1 MSVYLGESG
10 CVEIQRTAVGSGFIS
25 GTLEIADVDQNAKR
39 FSFDFPVSALI
50 TGDRIEIAT
59 QDKSNLEL
67 VKDHDYPDGLWYCH
81 VDQTGGLRL
90 YRTFAD
96 AVNGQYDPAIELVTP
111 TKAQPIFVRN
121 RDDDFNP
128 LAQIQEY
135 EITTNREAVDL
146 TVLGDSFREQYA
158 NGLISGQGSIQCLW
172 EYKYGLCDSTVDY
185 SKELPNYFAQLV
197 LRLEQGSLFKGRFY
211 LHEQLN
217 QAVWYTADCVV
228 TNVGF
233 AFSPASVVRTSIDF
247 VTTGPIQLLIGQL
260 PTYILQED
268 RYDILLEDGGRLEQ
282 EEPRP

>member
-39 FSFDFPVSALI
+39 FSFDFPVGALI

-67 VKDHDYPDGLWYCH
+67 VKDHDYPDGRWYCH

-90 YRTFAD
+90 YGTFAE
-96 AVNGQYDPAIELVTP
+96 AVNGRYDPAVELVTP
-111 TKAQPIFVRN
+111 TKAQLIFVRN

-128 LAQIQEY
+128 LAQIQQY
-135 EITTNREAVDL
+135 EITTTREAVDL

-158 NGLISGQGSIQCLW
+158 NGLISGQGTIRCIW
-172 EYKYGLCDSTVDY
+172 EYLYSGCDIDVTYGQ
-185 SKELPNYFAQLV
+185 ELPNYFAQLV

-233 AFSPASVVRTSIDF
+233 AFSPGAIVQTSIEF

-268 RYDILLEDGGRLEQ
+268 RGDILLEDGGRLEQ
-282 EEPRP
+282 EEPQP

>member
-25 GTLEIADVDQNAKR
+25 GTLEIADVDQNSRR
-39 FSFDFPVSALI
+39 FSFDFPTGALI

-67 VKDHDYPDGLWYCH
+67 VKDHEYPDGRWYCH

-90 YRTFAD
+90 YETFAD
-96 AVNGQYDPAIELVTP
+96 AVNGLFDTAVELVTP
-111 TKAQPIFVRN
+111 TKVQPIFVRN

-128 LAQIQEY
+128 LAQIQQY

-211 LHEQLN
+211 LHESCE
-217 QAVWYTADCVV
+217 QAVWYVADCVV

-233 AFSPASVVRTSIDF
+233 SFTPAALVRTTIQF

-260 PTYILQED
+260 PNYILQED
-268 RYDILLEDGGRLEQ
+268 RSNILLEDGGRLEQ